1 MRLAAKFTRDVAHI
15 NAVAAKILYTD
26 HEKGQEKFL
35 KGSPVKQ
42 YHLHHPRY
50 LLSNASEV
58 TVLDDASSTLI

>member
-50 LLSNASEV
+50 LLSNGAR
-58 TVLDDASSTLI
+58 